1 MHKQFSNVRAL
12 NRAAEQLIAP
22 PPVPDPNEA
31 INAVVLECSELK
43 QSLKAMFA
51 AHTAQSTLLESLQKH
66 LDARMERVERSIKPS
81 KLPGFCIAAAA
92 LALFGGCIAS
102 TFLHNGF

>member
-22 PPVPDPNEA
+22 PPAPDPNEA
-31 INAVVLECSELK
+31 LNAVVLECSELK

-51 AHTAQSTLLESLQKH
+51 AHKAQSTLLE
-66 LDARMERVERSIKPS
+66 ARPTRRPRR
-81 KLPGFCIAAAA
+81 
-92 LALFGGCIAS
+92 
-102 TFLHNGF
+102 